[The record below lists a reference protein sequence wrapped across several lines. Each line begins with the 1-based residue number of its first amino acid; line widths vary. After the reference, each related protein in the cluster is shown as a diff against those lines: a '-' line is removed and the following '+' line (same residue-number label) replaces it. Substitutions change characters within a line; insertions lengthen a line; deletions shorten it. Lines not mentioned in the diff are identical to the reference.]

1 MLAFRP
7 PVHQRFGCIVALWP
21 LAHVLTDI
29 VLLGLN
35 NIEHLWCAR
44 FMRLLC
50 LWCTR
55 SSRLRLLAGI
65 HRRGVRLGV
74 ARARGAD
81 CVSVLF
87 RFGEPIFSA
96 CVHALLA
103 PSDFTSGNRACLTW
117 GPESAHAHSG
127 RPTRPGL
134 FSNSQKNAA
143 GTSPR
148 AGYGKA
154 APPPCEQ
161 GHAERV
167 GGSAY
172 LVSDIEWMRYQ

>member
-1 MLAFRP
+1 
-7 PVHQRFGCIVALWP
+7 LWP

-81 CVSVLF
+81 CGSVLF

-103 PSDFTSGNRACLTW
+103 PSGFAPGNRACLTW
-117 GPESAHAHSG
+117 GSESAHAHSG
-127 RPTRPGL
+127 RPKRSDL
-134 FSNSQKNAA
+134 FSNSQKMPL
-143 GTSPR
+143 GHSR
-148 AGYGKA
+148 AVYGKA
-154 APPPCEQ
+154 
-161 GHAERV
+161 
-167 GGSAY
+167 
-172 LVSDIEWMRYQ
+172 VSSTM